1 MVYAVE
7 RGPGTTRD
15 AHGPPRAR
23 RAPTLSLLESVE
35 RKETRETRAKNLSLE
50 ANAIK
55 PYINP
60 CVFLSEQIKTNTKKS
75 IKK

>member
-7 RGPGTTRD
+7 RGPGTTRH

-50 ANAIK
+50 ANAI
-55 PYINP
+55 ILTRV
-60 CVFLSEQIKTNTKKS
+60 CFLIFKNKTNTKKS